1 MKIIGFTVKINLFKY
16 KRFRVEGV
24 ATKILGRA
32 TLNYYN
38 LVKTIKKTL
47 EVRLLKLSL
56 NYNLLQ

>member
-1 MKIIGFTVKINLFKY
+1 M
-16 KRFRVEGV
+16 EGV
-24 ATKILGRA
+24 ATKTLGRA
-32 TLNYYN
+32 TLNYYI

>member
-1 MKIIGFTVKINLFKY
+1 M
-16 KRFRVEGV
+16 EGV

-47 EVRLLKLSL
+47 EVRLLRLLKLSL